1 MSYQSSAAESTE
13 VLLARIRFKKA
24 LLSVI
29 NGETSELPNP
39 RYFFLS
45 RAHARL
51 IIRQLISQ
59 IS

>member
-1 MSYQSSAAESTE
+1 MSYQSSAAESKK

-39 RYFFLS
+39 HHFFLS
-45 RAHARL
+45 RAYARL